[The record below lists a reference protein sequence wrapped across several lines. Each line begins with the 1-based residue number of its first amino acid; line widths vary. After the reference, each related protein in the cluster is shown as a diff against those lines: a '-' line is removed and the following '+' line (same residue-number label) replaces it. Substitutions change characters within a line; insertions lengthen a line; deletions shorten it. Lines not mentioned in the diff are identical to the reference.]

1 MDDEKKWEQ
10 IRRALQAGAAGD
22 EIAPVMSTRTLFG
35 IKSHAEEV
43 IEAAV
48 RADEAARAA
57 ERRARK
63 SGAGEGATGAGAPAD
78 DAPAAG
84 SPPAGALDVR
94 TSTTSA
100 LAAGNER
107 VEHAASG
114 RPAHPRPKEP

>member
-57 ERRARK
+57 ERRARR

-78 DAPAAG
+78 DAPAVGA
-84 SPPAGALDVR
+84 PPAGAP
-94 TSTTSA
+94 
-100 LAAGNER
+100 AAGDEP

-114 RPAHPRPKEP
+114 RPAHPRSKEP